1 MSGEKPNYG
10 IDAPNVIRN
19 MAIVAVAGIV
29 AGSFLIRQPG
39 RLHRFGPALLSIGF
53 WFTLSASVM
62 LWSSLAGKFRT
73 RDKLLALIPWRGD
86 EQVLDAGC
94 GHGMMLIAAAKRL
107 TTGRAIGVDI
117 WSQIDQAKNSA
128 DATRHNA
135 ELEGVAARI
144 EIRDADIR
152 HLPFDDN
159 TFDLVVSSL
168 VIHNLPSREE
178 REKALAETRRVLKPS
193 GHFAVIDIS
202 HNYATWLEANG
213 FVIEKKWM
221 NLLFALP
228 TRAILARRG

>member
-1 MSGEKPNYG
+1 MSGPKPNYG

-19 MAIVAVAGIV
+19 MAIIAVAGIV

-39 RLHRFGPALLSIGF
+39 RFHGFGSAFLSIGF

-107 TTGRAIGVDI
+107 TTGHAIGVDI

-128 DATRHNA
+128 AATRHNA
-135 ELEGVAARI
+135 ELEGVANRI

-152 HLPFDDN
+152 QLPFDDN
-159 TFDLVVSSL
+159 TFDVVVSSL
-168 VIHNLPSREE
+168 VIHNLPTREE
-178 REKALAETRRVLKPS
+178 REKALAETRRVLKP
-193 GHFAVIDIS
+193 GGRFAVIDIS
-202 HNYATWLEANG
+202 HNYATWLSANG
-213 FVIEKKWM
+213 FVIERRWM

-228 TRAILARRG
+228 TRAILARKG